1 MTTAVAASYFD
12 GKTSRR
18 HAVTLEVIDGMARI
32 CSSPDTYGEAAPVE
46 RVCPISQLRVSERLS
61 RAARKVTYPDGAYL
75 EIQDHAAFAV
85 LLESTNHRDS
95 LVVRM
100 QQNWRATL
108 AAAAALIVLLI
119 VSYLY
124 LLPAASGVIARSL
137 PISVE
142 QRIGEGALDFL
153 DKHILAPTALP
164 SAQRAAITARFKT
177 LTASIDAVEPI
188 PPYEIIFRK
197 SRIGPNAFALP
208 SGQIVL
214 TDEIVTLL
222 NDDDA
227 VMGVLAHEL
236 GHLQRRHLMRRLI
249 QSSAIGAAATVLFGD
264 VSAVI
269 ANIPTVLLDMKYSRD
284 VEREA
289 DDYAIALFKA
299 NGMSRQKLAYVFE
312 KLGEKEAAGGGVPP
326 YLSSHPASA
335 ERVERI
341 LSAR

>member
-1 MTTAVAASYFD
+1 MQVAAFYFD

-18 HAVTLEVIDGMARI
+18 HAVTLDVADGVATI
-32 CSSPDTYGEAAPVE
+32 SGEAE
-46 RVCPISQLRVSERLS
+46 RTCPITQLRVSERLN

-75 EIQDHAAFAV
+75 EIQDNAAFNS
-85 LLESTNHRDS
+85 LLQATAHRDS

-108 AAAAALIVLLI
+108 AAAAALVAVL
-119 VSYLY
+119 VMGYLY
-124 LLPAASGVIARSL
+124 LLPLAAEIVARSL

-142 QRIGEGALDFL
+142 QRIGDGALDFL
-153 DKHILAPTALP
+153 DDHILLPTQLP
-164 SAQRAAITARFKT
+164 VARRTAITTRFRA
-177 LTASIDAVEPI
+177 LTAEVEGVPH
-188 PPYEIIFRK
+188 YEIVFRK
-197 SRIGPNAFALP
+197 SRIGPNALALP

-222 NDDDA
+222 DDDDA

-236 GHLQRRHLMRRLI
+236 GHVHRRHLMRRLI
-249 QSSAIGAAATVLFGD
+249 QSSAIGAAATALFGD

-289 DDYAIALFKA
+289 DDYAVELFKA
-299 NGMSRQKLAYVFE
+299 NGISRKKLAYVFE
-312 KLGEKEAAGGGVPP
+312 KLGEKEAAGGAVPP
-326 YLSSHPASA
+326 YLSSHPPSA

-341 LSAR
+341 LSAQ

>member
-1 MTTAVAASYFD
+1 MQVPAFYFD

-18 HAVTLEVIDGMARI
+18 HLVTLHVEDGVASI
-32 CSSPDTYGEAAPVE
+32 SGDVE
-46 RVCPISQLRVSERLS
+46 RACPIMQLRVSERLH

-75 EIQDHAAFAV
+75 EIQDNAAFAA
-85 LLESTNHRDS
+85 LLHATSHRDS

-108 AAAAALIVLLI
+108 AAAAVLIAVLVL
-119 VSYLY
+119 SYAY
-124 LLPAASGVIARSL
+124 LLPAAADLVAKSL
-137 PISVE
+137 PPSVE
-142 QRIGEGALDFL
+142 QRIGAGALEFL
-153 DKHILAPTALP
+153 DNHILSPTQLP
-164 SAQRAAITARFKT
+164 AAQRQAIKTRFRA
-177 LTASIDAVEPI
+177 LTAEVEGVPH
-188 PPYEIIFRK
+188 YEIVFRK
-197 SRIGPNAFALP
+197 SRIGPNALALP

-214 TDEIVTLL
+214 TDEIVKLL
-222 NDDDA
+222 DDDNA

-236 GHLQRRHLMRRLI
+236 GHVHRRHLMRRLI
-249 QSSAIGAAATVLFGD
+249 QSSAIGAAATALFGD
-264 VSAVI
+264 ISAVI

-299 NGMSRQKLAYVFE
+299 NGISRQKLAYVFE
-312 KLGEKEAAGGGVPP
+312 KLGEKEAASADIPP

-341 LSAR
+341 LNAQ